1 MKNKPIVNRD
11 KGWKSFND
19 ELPENY
25 FEKLWKAS
33 LEKVLEAVESENV
46 TNSVKNL
53 KGKKEDDKEVVADD
67 GLRMLIMR
75 MGDIYLQKLYLTNV
89 S

>member
-1 MKNKPIVNRD
+1 MGIKVGKPSMMGFPKII
-11 KGWKSFND
+11 
-19 ELPENY
+19 L
-25 FEKLWKAS
+25 KLWKAS